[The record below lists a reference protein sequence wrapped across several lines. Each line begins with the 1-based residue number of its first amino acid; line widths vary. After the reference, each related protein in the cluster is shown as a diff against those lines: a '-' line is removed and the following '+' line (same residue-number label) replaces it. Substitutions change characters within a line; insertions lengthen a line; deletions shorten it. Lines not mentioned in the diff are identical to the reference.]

1 MNKLM
6 WQHIAKLKENDLRVE
21 VLIPILERTQGLS
34 QITDVHGVN
43 EKGLDIIFF
52 TVDSIRTTCY
62 GLQLKRGDISG
73 GGSRG
78 DTVIQIIDQLN
89 LATDFRHPVAIQPSG
104 EYLIERFI
112 VATNGKISS
121 TAREEIARRT
131 KQIPV
136 DFWDI
141 HEITKRAQAV
151 YPEILTGT
159 DVKLVEYL
167 RETKIR
173 CNTLDAL
180 DQITGIGTHTLS
192 DVFVEP
198 QLRRRFDPTLTDNDI
213 LKKQIKRN
221 PALSLKSAEHNTVI
235 IAEQNEGK
243 TSIFRMLAYNLS
255 NELLSNNSSIDDS
268 EYRIPILLRA
278 QNVLKKGSLIEA
290 ITDYLKNA
298 NLSHMADRLVKDETT
313 WSSYMILIDG
323 FSELP
328 DDSLKRS
335 CCELIERAIKSHRNI
350 RSIIAARPDDFLH
363 PGYFNDFFH
372 YTIEEFSQQQVR
384 SLVSKWTHDAVE
396 FEDVADKMVSRVRE
410 ALQLPGSPIPAIIG
424 VMLYEKEQRYITNT
438 AEAVDRYMVI
448 RLGRYAQEM
457 GIRSEVNWARKQ
469 DLLAEIAFEMVTDG
483 IDSIDE
489 TKTAIKLDSIYDRM
503 GEKSK
508 SNIVIN
514 ELVESGVL
522 ERKDGNL
529 SFYRT
534 AFRDFFAA
542 HYLRNKLEKLE
553 EFFKDHLYQR
563 KWGQVLVFAAGL
575 HRHNNQLLRRL
586 NQKIEE
592 NRIQI
597 SMTDKDDYI
606 YGAYLLG
613 RILTNSEASDEDYRI
628 DVLRTCLYASNESA
642 NELAQEAKNQF
653 GNFGEIAALL
663 GTEQTLFITI
673 GVPWLQEQFKIL
685 INDTD
690 ISEEERYLLT
700 SVYSHLGC
708 DNWLDVLESAV
719 QSSKSPKVIVALL
732 VLIAR
737 LGKDRS
743 IKIAGKNQW
752 ENIEKMIERK
762 KNRLGDQFN
771 QAIKTKSKIL
781 QIEANRIK
789 RIKGRKK

>member
-1 MNKLM
+1 
-6 WQHIAKLKENDLRVE
+6 
-21 VLIPILERTQGLS
+21 
-34 QITDVHGVN
+34 
-43 EKGLDIIFF
+43 
-52 TVDSIRTTCY
+52 
-62 GLQLKRGDISG
+62 
-73 GGSRG
+73 
-78 DTVIQIIDQLN
+78 
-89 LATDFRHPVAIQPSG
+89 
-104 EYLIERFI
+104 
-112 VATNGKISS
+112 
-121 TAREEIARRT
+121 
-131 KQIPV
+131 
-136 DFWDI
+136 
-141 HEITKRAQAV
+141 
-151 YPEILTGT
+151 
-159 DVKLVEYL
+159 
-167 RETKIR
+167 
-173 CNTLDAL
+173 
-180 DQITGIGTHTLS
+180 
-192 DVFVEP
+192 
-198 QLRRRFDPTLTDNDI
+198 
-213 LKKQIKRN
+213 
-221 PALSLKSAEHNTVI
+221 
-235 IAEQNEGK
+235 
-243 TSIFRMLAYNLS
+243 
-255 NELLSNNSSIDDS
+255 
-268 EYRIPILLRA
+268 
-278 QNVLKKGSLIEA
+278 
-290 ITDYLKNA
+290 
-298 NLSHMADRLVKDETT
+298 
-313 WSSYMILIDG
+313 
-323 FSELP
+323 
-328 DDSLKRS
+328 
-335 CCELIERAIKSHRNI
+335 
-350 RSIIAARPDDFLH
+350 
-363 PGYFNDFFH
+363 
-372 YTIEEFSQQQVR
+372 
-384 SLVSKWTHDAVE
+384 
-396 FEDVADKMVSRVRE
+396 
-410 ALQLPGSPIPAIIG
+410 
-424 VMLYEKEQRYITNT
+424 MLYEREQRYITNT

-457 GIRSEVNWARKQ
+457 GIRSEVDWARKQ
-469 DLLAEIAFEMVTDG
+469 DLLAEIAFGMVTDG

-514 ELVESGVL
+514 ELVDSGVL
-522 ERKDGNL
+522 ERRDGNL

-542 HYLRNKLEKLE
+542 HYLRNKLEKFE

-575 HRHNNQLLRRL
+575 RRHNNQLLRGL

-628 DVLRTCLYASNESA
+628 NVLRTCLYASNESA
-642 NELAQEAKNQF
+642 NELAQEAKIQF

-685 INDTD
+685 INDPD

-708 DNWLDVLESAV
+708 DNWLEVLESAV

-762 KNRLGDQFN
+762 KNRLGNQFN

-789 RIKGRKK
+789 RIKGSK

>member
-6 WQHIAKLKENDLRVE
+6 WKNITELKENDLRVE
-21 VLIPILERTQGLS
+21 ILIPILARTLGLS

-52 TVDSIRTTCY
+52 TEDSIRKTCY

-73 GGSRG
+73 GGSR
-78 DTVIQIIDQLN
+78 DNTVKQIIDQLN
-89 LATDFRHPVAIQPSG
+89 LATEFKHPVAIQPSG

-121 TAREEIARRT
+121 TAREEIARRIN
-131 KQIPV
+131 QIPV

-141 HEITKRAQAV
+141 NEITKRAQKV
-151 YPEILTGT
+151 YPELLTGN

-167 RETKIR
+167 KETKIR
-173 CNTLDAL
+173 CNTLDVL
-180 DQITGIGTHTLS
+180 DQIIGIGTRTLS

-198 QLRRRFDPTLTDNDI
+198 QIRRRFDPTLADNDI
-213 LKKQIKRN
+213 LKKQIKKT

-243 TSIFRMLAYNLS
+243 TSIFRMIAYNLS
-255 NELLSNNSSIDDS
+255 NEFLSSNSSIDDS
-268 EYRIPILLRA
+268 EHRIPILLRA
-278 QNVLKKGSLIEA
+278 QNILKKGSLIEA

-298 NLSHMADRLVKDETT
+298 NLSHMADMLVEDEAT
-313 WSSYMILIDG
+313 WSSYLILIDG

-328 DDSLKRS
+328 DDELKRS
-335 CCELIERAIKSHRNI
+335 CCALIERAIKSHNNI
-350 RSIIAARPDDFLH
+350 RSAIAARPDDFLH

-457 GIRSEVNWARKQ
+457 GIRLEVDWTRKQ

-489 TKTAIKLDSIYDRM
+489 TKTVIKLDRIYNRM

-508 SNIVIN
+508 SNIVVN
-514 ELVESGVL
+514 ELVDSGIL

-542 HYLRNKLEKLE
+542 HYLINKSEKFE
-553 EFFKDHLYQR
+553 EFFKQHLYQR

-575 HRHNNQLLRRL
+575 RRHNNQLLRGL
-586 NQKIEE
+586 NQKIGE

-597 SMTDKDDYI
+597 SMTDRDDYI

-642 NELAQEAKNQF
+642 NELAQEAKIQF
-653 GNFGEIAALL
+653 GNVGEIAALL

-685 INDTD
+685 INDPD

-708 DNWLDVLESAV
+708 DNWLDVLASAV

-743 IKIAGKNQW
+743 IKIVGKNQW

-762 KNRLGDQFN
+762 KNRLGNRFN

-781 QIEANRIK
+781 QIEADRIK
-789 RIKGRKK
+789 RIKGRK